1 MTNLLGAS
9 EIRELAAQLDL
20 KPTKKLGQNFVVD
33 SNICRKI
40 VKLAQVGKDDIALEI
55 GPGLGSLTLA
65 LLDSAQQVVA
75 VEIDDRLAK
84 QLPITVENHG
94 FKNKNL
100 MVINQDAMQ
109 LREISIKPTV
119 LVANLPYNISV
130 PVLLNTLEHFPSINR
145 GVVMVQSEVAER
157 LAAKP
162 NNKQYGS
169 PTVKANWWSSLSLS
183 GSVSRS
189 VFWPVPNVDSS
200 LVRFD
205 RHPPLGSENE
215 RVATFAVIDL
225 LNTLEHFPSINRGVV
240 MVQSEVAE
248 RLAAKPNNKQ
258 YGSPTVKA
266 NWWSSL
272 SLSGSV
278 SRSVFWPVP
287 NVDSSLV
294 RFDRHPPLGSENERV
309 ATFAVIDQAFA
320 KRRKMMR
327 AALNQLTGTDS
338 EKLLLDSGIDP
349 TIRGEALS
357 VAQFFQIGKQVIKHN
372 SSK

>member
-9 EIRELAAQLDL
+9 EIREIAAQLDL

-215 RVATFAVIDL
+215 RVATFAVID
-225 LNTLEHFPSINRGVV
+225 
-240 MVQSEVAE
+240 
-248 RLAAKPNNKQ
+248 
-258 YGSPTVKA
+258 
-266 NWWSSL
+266 
-272 SLSGSV
+272 
-278 SRSVFWPVP
+278 
-287 NVDSSLV
+287 
-294 RFDRHPPLGSENERV
+294 
-309 ATFAVIDQAFA
+309 QAFA

>member
-33 SNICRKI
+33 ANICRKI
-40 VKLAQVGKDDIALEI
+40 AKLAQVGKDDIALEI

-65 LLDSAQQVVA
+65 LLDSAKQVVA

-84 QLPITVENHG
+84 QLPTTVENHG
-94 FKNKNL
+94 FKNKDL

-109 LREISIKPTV
+109 LRELSIKPTV

-130 PVLLNTLEHFPSINR
+130 PVLLNMLEHFPSINR

-183 GSVSRS
+183 GSVARS

-215 RVATFAVIDL
+215 RI
-225 LNTLEHFPSINRGVV
+225 
-240 MVQSEVAE
+240 
-248 RLAAKPNNKQ
+248 
-258 YGSPTVKA
+258 
-266 NWWSSL
+266 
-272 SLSGSV
+272 
-278 SRSVFWPVP
+278 
-287 NVDSSLV
+287 
-294 RFDRHPPLGSENERV
+294 

-327 AALNQLTGTDS
+327 SALNQLIGTDA

>member
-1 MTNLLGAS
+1 
-9 EIRELAAQLDL
+9 
-20 KPTKKLGQNFVVD
+20 
-33 SNICRKI
+33 
-40 VKLAQVGKDDIALEI
+40 
-55 GPGLGSLTLA
+55 
-65 LLDSAQQVVA
+65 
-75 VEIDDRLAK
+75 
-84 QLPITVENHG
+84 
-94 FKNKNL
+94 
-100 MVINQDAMQ
+100 MQ
-109 LREISIKPTV
+109 LRELSIKPTV

-130 PVLLNTLEHFPSINR
+130 PVLLNMLEHFPSINR

-183 GSVSRS
+183 GSV
-189 VFWPVPNVDSS
+189 
-200 LVRFD
+200 
-205 RHPPLGSENE
+205 
-215 RVATFAVIDL
+215 A
-225 LNTLEHFPSINRGVV
+225 
-240 MVQSEVAE
+240 
-248 RLAAKPNNKQ
+248 
-258 YGSPTVKA
+258 
-266 NWWSSL
+266 
-272 SLSGSV
+272 
-278 SRSVFWPVP
+278 RSVFWPVP

-327 AALNQLTGTDS
+327 SALNQLIGTDA